1 MEASGAAARLTVGRE
16 CPNLTSICQQFSE
29 TPLPPTTAGQ
39 HTVKLAR
46 SVYSGTIAR
55 LLREAIVDGVLAE
68 GTPLVETQ
76 LAAQLSVSRGPVRS
90 ALHVLEGEG
99 LVETRSN
106 GRMVTVRF
114 GPEDIDDL
122 LAVRFELE
130 ASAVRRGSAVR
141 ARRRARYGR
150 PSRPSSSE
158 GATTERLV
166 ELDLA
171 FHRALV
177 ELGGSRFLL
186 SAWLALAPVLQAVI
200 TIGNRR
206 LARQD
211 PTSHYR
217 RILAAHEPILE
228 PLSRY
233 RRRASR
239 RHARRAVL
247 AHESRS
253 SSAARATRPRDSRG
267 AYAAALRHDRDPD
280 GRRRRDR
287 PPRRPGAR
295 RRGRPR
301 RR

>member
-1 MEASGAAARLTVGRE
+1 M
-16 CPNLTSICQQFSE
+16 
-29 TPLPPTTAGQ
+29 
-39 HTVKLAR
+39 KLAR
-46 SVYSGTIAR
+46 SIYSGTIAR
-55 LLREAIVDGVLAE
+55 LLREAIVDGALAE

-90 ALHVLEGEG
+90 ALHILEGEG

-130 ASAVRRGSAVR
+130 ASAVRRGSSAQSDVGLVR
-141 ARRRARYGR
+141 EAFA
-150 PSRPSSSE
+150 SLQLE

-211 PTSHYR
+211 PASHYR

-228 PLSRY
+228 PLSRHDAE
-233 RRRASR
+233 RVVGMLAEQFSLTKSQFFRA
-239 RHARRAVL
+239 
-247 AHESRS
+247 EG
-253 SSAARATRPRDSRG
+253 D
-267 AYAAALRHDRDPD
+267 AAA
-280 GRRRRDR
+280 
-287 PPRRPGAR
+287 
-295 RRGRPR
+295 
-301 RR
+301 

>member
-1 MEASGAAARLTVGRE
+1 LSTVFK
-16 CPNLTSICQQFSE
+16 NS
-29 TPLPPTTAGQ
+29 LPPATAGL
-39 HTVKLAR
+39 HRVKLAR

-55 LLREAIVDGVLAE
+55 LLREAIIDGEIEE

-76 LAAQLSVSRGPVRS
+76 LASQLSVSRGPVRS

-122 LAVRFELE
+122 LSVRFELE
-130 ASAVRRGSAVR
+130 SFAVRRGSAARADVGPVR
-141 ARRRARYGR
+141 AAFESFRL
-150 PSRPSSSE
+150 E

-166 ELDLA
+166 ELDLE

-177 ELGGSRFLL
+177 QFGGSRFLL
-186 SAWLALAPVLQAVI
+186 SSWLALAPVLQAVI

-228 PLSRY
+228 PL
-233 RRRASR
+233 A
-239 RHARRAVL
+239 
-247 AHESRS
+247 
-253 SSAARATRPRDSRG
+253 
-267 AYAAALRHDRDPD
+267 RHDPEPVVRMLAEQFALTQAQFFRSD
-280 GRRRRDR
+280 GENS
-287 PPRRPGAR
+287 
-295 RRGRPR
+295 
-301 RR
+301 

>member
-1 MEASGAAARLTVGRE
+1 ML
-16 CPNLTSICQQFSE
+16 
-29 TPLPPTTAGQ
+29 PTTAGQ

-55 LLREAIVDGVLAE
+55 LLREAIVDGALAE

-99 LVETRSN
+99 LVETLAN

-114 GPEDIDDL
+114 GPEDVGDVL
-122 LAVRFELE
+122 SVRHELE
-130 ASAVRRGSAVR
+130 ASAVRRGSARHGDVDPVR
-141 ARRRARYGR
+141 TALEAFRL
-150 PSRPSSSE
+150 E

-186 SAWLALAPVLQAVI
+186 SAWLALAPVLQALI

-211 PTSHYR
+211 PASHYR

-228 PLSRY
+228 PL
-233 RRRASR
+233 A
-239 RHARRAVL
+239 
-247 AHESRS
+247 
-253 SSAARATRPRDSRG
+253 
-267 AYAAALRHDRDPD
+267 RHDPEPVVRMLADQFALTESQFFQGEGETTITASSD
-280 GRRRRDR
+280 ER
-287 PPRRPGAR
+287 PAA
-295 RRGRPR
+295 
-301 RR
+301 